1 MNSSSNKINKLQKAL
16 GICAS
21 KCLAT
26 TFGILGGGLGLW
38 GVMLN
43 PATVESAQA
52 LLINRQTTFELEESN
67 APYSSFQFDW
77 SYDSTAGTDGIIS
90 YGELENWSFSL
101 TLADGTDVQQR
112 KIVEEGIVIN
122 TDNLL
127 DPSFFEFEFDLISE
141 SFIEYGYGWA
151 DVLAPPEFLDFQ
163 VYKDIFIP
171 SASLQSG
178 YSISGTFGSQVVVRE
193 ETTPLSMSTP
203 EPSLMLGFITLGGVM
218 LGSKRKTKG

>member
-1 MNSSSNKINKLQKAL
+1 
-16 GICAS
+16 
-21 KCLAT
+21 
-26 TFGILGGGLGLW
+26 
-38 GVMLN
+38 
-43 PATVESAQA
+43 
-52 LLINRQTTFELEESN
+52 
-67 APYSSFQFDW
+67 
-77 SYDSTAGTDGIIS
+77 DGIIS

-193 ETTPLSMSTP
+193 ETTPLPSSVVSTP
-203 EPSLMLGFITLGGVM
+203 EPSLMLGFITLGGVL